1 MKSTKF
7 DLLFENI
14 MEILKDSE
22 VSYTPLAEIILPIIA
37 EYIGLSETEIKESG
51 WGIDAYIAEDT
62 DIISF
67 VNDGFSNE
75 VTRQE
80 ANELAGKLVCIDLE
94 GLPMDYDTYQELIE
108 STDLYNKILTNI
120 QKNGYPE
127 IIDIH
132 MK

>member
-1 MKSTKF
+1 MKTTKF

-51 WGIDAYIAEDT
+51 WEIDAYIADDT

-75 VTRQE
+75 RTRKE
-80 ANELAGKLVCIDLE
+80 ADEMARKTCLYRFRRTTY
-94 GLPMDYDTYQELIE
+94 GL
-108 STDLYNKILTNI
+108 
-120 QKNGYPE
+120 
-127 IIDIH
+127 
-132 MK
+132 

>member
-1 MKSTKF
+1 
-7 DLLFENI
+7 